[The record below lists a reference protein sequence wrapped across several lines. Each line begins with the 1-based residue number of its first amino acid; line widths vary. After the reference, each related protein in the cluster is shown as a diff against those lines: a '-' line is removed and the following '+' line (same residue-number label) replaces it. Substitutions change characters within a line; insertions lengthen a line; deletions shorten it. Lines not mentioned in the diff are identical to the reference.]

1 MLEFEFR
8 EVPIGLVLYH
18 SRILRFLLAIF
29 WKTDAKK
36 SLLRF
41 TSYLIREVFRGE
53 MWLDV
58 YQVLLSEFS
67 FEGALLRSFN
77 LLNNLDP
84 FIVDESIKTAFLEW
98 KLLIQ
103 EVQIP
108 AHLGTDRALIW
119 LILKPAVIVKETCYR
134 AVAIE
139 GVIVFGGSIE
149 FDLLFELLEDGGPLV
164 EEKLL
169 KNKLYSLV
177 SFSGYVDVPISVE
190 LTVA

>member
-1 MLEFEFR
+1 M
-8 EVPIGLVLYH
+8 
-18 SRILRFLLAIF
+18 
-29 WKTDAKK
+29 
-36 SLLRF
+36 
-41 TSYLIREVFRGE
+41 
-53 MWLDV
+53 
-58 YQVLLSEFS
+58 
-67 FEGALLRSFN
+67 
-77 LLNNLDP
+77 
-84 FIVDESIKTAFLEW
+84 
-98 KLLIQ
+98 
-103 EVQIP
+103 
-108 AHLGTDRALIW
+108 
-119 LILKPAVIVKETCYR
+119 KETCYR